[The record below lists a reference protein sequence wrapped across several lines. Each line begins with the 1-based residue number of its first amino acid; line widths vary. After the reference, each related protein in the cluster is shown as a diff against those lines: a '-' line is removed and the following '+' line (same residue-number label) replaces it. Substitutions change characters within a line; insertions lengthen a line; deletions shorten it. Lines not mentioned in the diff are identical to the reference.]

1 MIKKVLSFAFLMGL
15 VCCSQSADDSVV
27 QPLGVADASPTAA
40 LKAEVCKGPDSF
52 AVQVFSVLA
61 EGPHAA
67 QESSPIER
75 AEQNIVL
82 QWKKDPRLRYDR
94 LSYRGTLKECQ
105 AGSFYVKQ
113 VLTLRGVWIP
123 IRDLPPETLVFR
135 GERAGFRPGKTTGGA
150 GYFFCDPE
158 TGELTAFQ
166 KMK

>member
-1 MIKKVLSFAFLMGL
+1 MVFIHRMYTFVTLFLVVGAAAAAGDLPLYLPAGL
-15 VCCSQSADDSVV
+15 
-27 QPLGVADASPTAA
+27 
-40 LKAEVCKGPDSF
+40 
-52 AVQVFSVLA
+52 
-61 EGPHAA
+61 HAA
-67 QESSPIER
+67 QEGSPIER

-82 QWKKDPRLRYDR
+82 QWKKDPKLRYDR

-105 AGSFYVKQ
+105 AGSFRVKQ

-123 IRDLPPETLVFR
+123 IRDLSPETLVFR

-158 TGELTAFQ
+158 TGELTAFH